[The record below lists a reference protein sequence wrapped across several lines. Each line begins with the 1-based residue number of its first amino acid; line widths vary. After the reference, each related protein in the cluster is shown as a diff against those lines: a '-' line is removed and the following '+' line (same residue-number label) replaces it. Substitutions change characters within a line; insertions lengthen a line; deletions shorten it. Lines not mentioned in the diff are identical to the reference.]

1 MRKGRLD
8 EIFYVDLPSS
18 EERADIFKLHIN
30 KMIKNSIS
38 KDFKITEEL
47 LLKLVKL
54 SEGFSGSE
62 IEQAVI
68 SAVFEAFYED
78 RILQKEDIISAIKNT
93 IPLSVT
99 QSEQIEKIQ
108 QWAKE
113 RAVNASKKDG

>member
-1 MRKGRLD
+1 
-8 EIFYVDLPSS
+8 
-18 EERADIFKLHIN
+18 
-30 KMIKNSIS
+30 MIKNSIS